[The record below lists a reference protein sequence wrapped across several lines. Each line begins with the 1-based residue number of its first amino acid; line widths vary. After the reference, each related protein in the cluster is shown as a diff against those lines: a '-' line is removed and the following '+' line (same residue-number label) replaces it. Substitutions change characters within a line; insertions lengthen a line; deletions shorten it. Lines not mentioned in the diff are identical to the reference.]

1 MQPVSGPGT
10 PLQGDPPLATAGSAP
25 LGQEGEK
32 PLTTA
37 QRTALERLIIKIMA
51 LSNSKA
57 PEIWA
62 ALRHQ
67 LNIANDGE
75 LTARHF
81 QPAEQLLQ
89 NRLDQAQQTH
99 AGRQLMQQ
107 LTELLPQGNNRQA
120 VSDFIRREYGHTVL
134 SQLNPEQLV
143 QVVALLQNG
152 QLNIPQPQQ
161 SPITD
166 RTLLPAEHHALN
178 QQIIRLAAVT
188 GESPAEI
195 WQSLMIMMGL
205 KSGDPIP
212 ARHFQLLMQFL
223 QGHVTLSQQASPTLA
238 SVQATLKQPTS
249 SEEQQAIEAY
259 CQQHFNAPPQS
270 VLTPAQVGAVMQFLF
285 IYRLA
290 RTQSQ
295 HQTPDARL
303 LQPAM
308 SPLIATEPI
317 TPAARITRSRWIV
330 ALAVAGALL
339 LIWILM

>member
-1 MQPVSGPGT
+1 MQPVRGPDT
-10 PLQGDPPLATAGSAP
+10 PLPGDPPRGAAASAP
-25 LGQEGEK
+25 FGQEGEK

-37 QRTALERLIIKIMA
+37 QRTSLERMIIKIMA

-67 LNIANDGE
+67 LHIANDGE

-89 NRLDQAQQTH
+89 VRLEQAQQTH

-107 LTELLPQGNNRQA
+107 LTELLPKGNNRQA
-120 VSDFIRREYGHTVL
+120 VSDYIRREFGHTVL
-134 SQLNPEQLV
+134 SQLEPDQLL

-161 SPITD
+161 AAITD

-178 QQIIRLAAVT
+178 QQITRLAAIS
-188 GESPAEI
+188 GESPADI
-195 WQSLMIMMGL
+195 WQSLMTMMGL
-205 KSGDPIP
+205 KPGDPIP

-223 QGHVTLSQQASPTLA
+223 QGHVTLSQQASPTLS
-238 SVQATLKQPTS
+238 SVQAALKQPTNS
-249 SEEQQAIEAY
+249 DEQQAIEAY
-259 CQQHFNAPPQS
+259 CKQHFNAAPQS
-270 VLTPAQVGAVMQFLF
+270 ILTPAQVGAVMQFLF
-285 IYRLA
+285 IHRLA

-295 HQTPDARL
+295 HQTSDSRL
-303 LQPAM
+303 IQPAM
-308 SPLIATEPI
+308 SPLIATVPVESMRGV
-317 TPAARITRSRWIV
+317 AKSRWI
-330 ALAVAGALL
+330 AGLALLAVLV
-339 LIWILM
+339 LIWILI